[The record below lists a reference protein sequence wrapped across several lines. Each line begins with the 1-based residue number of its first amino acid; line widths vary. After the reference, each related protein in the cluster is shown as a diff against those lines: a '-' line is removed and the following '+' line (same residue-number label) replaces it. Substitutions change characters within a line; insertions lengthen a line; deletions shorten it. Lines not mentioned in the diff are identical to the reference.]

1 MKAAVVRPGGFP
13 LEEVPRPQAGAG
25 EVVVAVEYCG
35 ICGSDVHRSA
45 AGRFPEGAIVGHEA
59 IGTVAE
65 TGEGVDGWRAGD
77 RVVVIAYD
85 PCLQC
90 RWCLEGEYQLCLD
103 KYWIGLGAN
112 PGGFAEYVK
121 ARSTMLLAIPD
132 GVSSLRAALTEPLAV
147 ALHAVR
153 TAHINLGDTAVVIGA
168 GPIGLLVLQ
177 CLQVAGARAVAVVE
191 PAASRAELAGKLR
204 ADLVLAPGGEEVA
217 AEVADALGA
226 EPDVVFD
233 CAGVPQSLQSA
244 ADLVRPHGRIMLV
257 GVSMKPVPIVPIVWG
272 LKEAAMQA
280 CIAYRD
286 EFPLAMDLLA
296 KGKVDVESLVTGVV
310 GLDEVGQTIGRLQR
324 PGDEVKV
331 LVEPGR
337 IGA

>member
-1 MKAAVVRPGGFP
+1 MTDMKASVVRQNELV
-13 LEEVPRPQAGAG
+13 LETVPRPEAGPG
-25 EVVVAVEYCG
+25 EVVVKVEYCG
-35 ICGSDVHRSA
+35 ICGSDVHRFA
-45 AGRFPEGAIVGHEA
+45 AGRFPEGAIVGHEVV
-59 IGTVAE
+59 GTIAA
-65 TGEGVDGWRAGD
+65 TGEDVDAWRAGD

-85 PCLQC
+85 PCRRC

-121 ARSTMLLAIPD
+121 ARASMLLRVP
-132 GVSSLRAALTEPLAV
+132 GKVSGQTAALTEPLAV

-153 TAHINLGDTAVVIGA
+153 TAHIILGERAVVIGA

-177 CLQVAGARAVAVVE
+177 SLRVAGARAVAVIE
-191 PAASRAELAGKLR
+191 PAEARAELARALR
-204 ADLVLAPGGEEVA
+204 ADLVVAPGGEDVA
-217 AEVADALGA
+217 NKVSDALGA
-226 EPDVVFD
+226 EPDVAFD

-286 EFPLAMDLLA
+286 EFPLALDLMA
-296 KGKVDVESLVTGVV
+296 KEKVNVDALVTGLV
-310 GLDEVGQTIGRLQR
+310 GLNDVGQTIRSLQQ
-324 PGDEVKV
+324 PSSQIKV
-331 LVEPGR
+331 LVAP
-337 IGA
+337 